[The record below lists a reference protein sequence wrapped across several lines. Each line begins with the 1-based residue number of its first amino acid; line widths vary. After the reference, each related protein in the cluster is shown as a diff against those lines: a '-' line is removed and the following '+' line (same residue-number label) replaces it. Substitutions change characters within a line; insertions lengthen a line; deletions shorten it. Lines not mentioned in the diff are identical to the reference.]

1 MPPGAPRRPRPRTD
15 PATEQRL
22 AGLRLVRRHPL
33 FAPLAQ
39 RAAWPAGPGDGTGD
53 DRYRCPP
60 DGWAVVTSDGGI
72 CLHRDRRGEPE
83 EWAWAIAHC
92 LLHLGFGHLA
102 VRHHKDW
109 TAAAGLPPRAR
120 WPRTAAAD
128 GFDPAWNLAACVTVN
143 RFLAHLKIGRPP
155 AGLGEEAGPQQ
166 LAGPGHSAS
175 TGPSASPGHSVSTGH
190 SASPA
195 GQEERLA
202 SRLREFTGPL
212 NLSAAGTGGPG
223 GDLRWAGAAGG
234 RAGRAQVD
242 WPDLLAAGL
251 ADAVG
256 AAVDVAGGAAAS
268 LTGEGGRRARTPWRQ
283 ALGWFVSSYPLLG
296 GVAAAF
302 KLVEDAEV
310 CRLHGIAVAAISPS
324 AAELYV
330 NPLTGGDE
338 GERRFVIAHE
348 LLHAALRHDTRG
360 GGRDPWLWNVAC
372 DYVINGWLTEMSV
385 GDLPAAVLYDPALKG
400 KSAEEVYDQIA
411 AGRRRARKLATLR
424 GYGAPDILPGRLGG
438 ADPAGG
444 VDLDEFYR
452 RCLADGLAYHRGQ
465 GRGLLPGGLIE
476 EIRALTEP
484 PVPWDVELARWFDA
498 HFAPLERRRSYARA
512 SRRQA
517 ATPDIPR
524 PGWYRPEELSDSRT
538 FGVVLDTSGSM
549 DRRLLGKALG
559 AIAAYAVSR
568 DVAAV
573 RVVFC
578 DARAHDSGWMH
589 PFDIAGRVR
598 VRGRGGTVLQPGV
611 DLLLAAAD
619 FPKDGPVLV
628 ITDGW
633 IDRVRISR
641 EHAFLIP
648 AGATLPFPPRG
659 PVFRFS

>member
-1 MPPGAPRRPRPRTD
+1 MPPGRPRRPAARTD
-15 PATEQRL
+15 PATDSRRR
-22 AGLRLVRRHPL
+22 GLHLIRWHPL

-39 RAAWPAGPGDGTGD
+39 SAVWHAEAGD
-53 DRYRCPP
+53 DPHGCPP
-60 DGWAVVTSDGGI
+60 DGWAVVTSHGHI
-72 CLHRDRRGEPE
+72 CLHDKRRGEPE
-83 EWAWAIAHC
+83 EWAWAAAHC

-102 VRHHKDW
+102 EQHHQRW
-109 TAAAGLPPRAR
+109 TAAAGLPPAAR
-120 WPRTAAAD
+120 WARPGGGA
-128 GFDPAWNLAACVTVN
+128 GFDAAWNLAACLTVN
-143 RFLAHLKIGRPP
+143 RFLAHLKVGRPP
-155 AGLGEEAGPQQ
+155 AGLGD
-166 LAGPGHSAS
+166 LAGPEHLAGAV
-175 TGPSASPGHSVSTGH
+175 GP
-190 SASPA
+190 
-195 GQEERLA
+195 EERLA
-202 SRLREFTGPL
+202 ARLRDFSGPL
-212 NLSAAGTGGPG
+212 NLAGAGTGGPG
-223 GDLRWAGAAGG
+223 GDLRWAGAASG
-234 RAGRAQVD
+234 RTWPGLVN

-256 AAVDVAGGAAAS
+256 TAVDVAGGAAES
-268 LTGEGGRRARTPWRQ
+268 LTGESGRKTRTAWRQ
-283 ALGWFVSSYPLLG
+283 ALGWFTSNYPLLG
-296 GVAAAF
+296 GLAAAF
-302 KLVEDAEV
+302 KLVEKAEV
-310 CRLHGIAVAAISPS
+310 CRLHGISVAAISPA

-330 NPLTGGDE
+330 NPLTSLDD

-348 LLHAALRHDTRG
+348 LLHAALRHDTRC

-372 DYVINGWLTEMSV
+372 DYVINGWLTEMAV
-385 GDLPAAVLYDPALKG
+385 GDLPATALYDPALKG
-400 KSAEEVYDQIA
+400 KSAEEVYDEIA
-411 AGRRRARKLATLR
+411 AGRRRARRLATLR
-424 GYGAPDILPGRLGG
+424 GYGACDILPGRLTGDEQ
-438 ADPAGG
+438 ACG

-484 PVPWDVELARWFDA
+484 PVPWDVELARWFDD
-498 HFAPLERRRSYARA
+498 HFAPLDRRRSYARA

-524 PGWYRPEELSDSRT
+524 PGWHLPLELTDSRA

-559 AIAAYAVSR
+559 AIASYAVTR
-568 DVAAV
+568 DVRAV

-578 DARAHDSGWMH
+578 DAEAHDNGWMH

-598 VRGRGGTVLQPGV
+598 VRGRGGTVLQPGI
-611 DLLLAAAD
+611 DLLLAAPD

-633 IDRVRISR
+633 TDSVRISR

>member
-1 MPPGAPRRPRPRTD
+1 VPPGRSRRPAARAD
-15 PATEQRL
+15 PATEKRL
-22 AGLRLVRRHPL
+22 AGLLLIRRHPL

-39 RAAWPAGPGDGTGD
+39 RAVWQAGADDVPHSCPA
-53 DRYRCPP
+53 
-60 DGWAVVTSDGGI
+60 DGWAVVTSLGHI
-72 CLHRDRRGEPE
+72 HLHRTRRGEPE
-83 EWAWAIAHC
+83 EWAWVVAHC

-102 VRHHKDW
+102 QEHHRTW
-109 TAAAGLPPRAR
+109 SAGAGLPAAAR
-120 WPRTAAAD
+120 WARTGGGA
-128 GFDPAWNLAACVTVN
+128 GFDVAWNLAACATVN
-143 RFLAHLKIGRPP
+143 RFLAHLKVGRPP
-155 AGLGEEAGPQQ
+155 EGLGGLTGYEHRFGATDTEEQVA
-166 LAGPGHSAS
+166 A
-175 TGPSASPGHSVSTGH
+175 
-190 SASPA
+190 
-195 GQEERLA
+195 
-202 SRLREFTGPL
+202 RLRDLSGPL
-212 NLSAAGTGGPG
+212 NLAGAGTGGPG
-223 GDLRWAGAAGG
+223 GDLRWAGTATDKTWPG
-234 RAGRAQVD
+234 QVN

-256 AAVDVAGGAAAS
+256 TAVDVAGGAAES
-268 LTGEGGRRARTPWRQ
+268 LTGESGRKTKTEWRQ

-296 GVAAAF
+296 GLAAAF

-310 CRLHGIAVAAISPS
+310 CRLHGISVAAISPA

-330 NPLTGGDE
+330 NPLTGMEE

-348 LLHAALRHDTRG
+348 LLHAALRHDTRCG
-360 GGRDPWLWNVAC
+360 DRDPWLWNVAC

-385 GDLPAAVLYDPALKG
+385 GDLPATVLYDPALKG
-400 KSAEEVYDQIA
+400 KSAEEVYDEIA
-411 AGRRRARKLATLR
+411 AGRRRMRKLATLR
-424 GYGAPDILPGRLGG
+424 GYGACDILPGRLAGD
-438 ADPAGG
+438 DPAYG

-452 RCLADGLAYHRGQ
+452 RCLADGLAYHRAQ

-484 PVPWDVELARWFDA
+484 PVPWDVELARWFDD

-524 PGWYRPEELSDSRT
+524 PGWYLPEELTDSRA

-559 AIAAYAVSR
+559 AIASYAVTR
-568 DVAAV
+568 DVRAV

-578 DARAHDSGWMH
+578 DAEAHDNGWMH

-611 DLLLAAAD
+611 DLLQAAPD

-633 IDRVRISR
+633 IDRVRIGR
-641 EHAFLIP
+641 EHAFLVP

>member
-1 MPPGAPRRPRPRTD
+1 V
-15 PATEQRL
+15 
-22 AGLRLVRRHPL
+22 AGVHLVRSHPL
-33 FAPLAQ
+33 FAPLAD
-39 RAAWPAGPGDGTGD
+39 AVVWHAGPDGEPHA
-53 DRYRCPP
+53 CPP
-60 DGWAVVTSDGGI
+60 DGWAVVTSLGHLH
-72 CLHRDRRGEPE
+72 LHRTRRGEPE
-83 EWAWAIAHC
+83 EWAWVVAHC

-102 VRHHKDW
+102 ERHHEGW
-109 TAAAGLPPRAR
+109 TEAAGLPPGAR
-120 WPRTAAAD
+120 WTRAGGGG
-128 GFDPAWNLAACVTVN
+128 GFDAAWNLAACATAS
-143 RFLAHLKIGRPP
+143 RFLAHLKVGRPP
-155 AGLGEEAGPQQ
+155 AGLGD
-166 LAGPGHSAS
+166 
-175 TGPSASPGHSVSTGH
+175 
-190 SASPA
+190 PA
-195 GQEERLA
+195 GHDHLVGAADGEERLA
-202 SRLREFTGPL
+202 ARLRGLTGPF
-212 NLSAAGTGGPG
+212 NLAGAGTGGPG
-223 GDLRWAGAAGG
+223 GDLRWAGIANG
-234 RAGRAQVD
+234 RTWPGRVN

-268 LTGEGGRRARTPWRQ
+268 LTADGGRKTRTQWRQ
-283 ALGWFVSSYPLLG
+283 ALGWFTSSYPLLG
-296 GVAAAF
+296 GIAAAF
-302 KLVEDAEV
+302 KLVEDASV
-310 CRLHGIAVAAISPS
+310 CRAHGIAVAAISPA

-330 NPLTGGDE
+330 NPLTGLDE

-348 LLHAALRHDTRG
+348 LLHAALRHDTRA

-372 DYVINGWLTEMSV
+372 DYVINGWLAEMFV
-385 GDLPAAVLYDPALKG
+385 GDAPATALHDPALKG
-400 KSAEEVYDQIA
+400 KSAEEVYDEIA

-424 GYGAPDILPGRLGG
+424 GYGACDILPGPL
-438 ADPAGG
+438 AADDPAHG

-452 RCLADGLAYHRGQ
+452 SCLADGLAYHRSQ

-484 PVPWDVELARWFDA
+484 PVPWDVELARWFDD

-524 PGWYRPEELSDSRT
+524 PGWYLPEELTDSRT

-559 AIAAYAVSR
+559 AIASYAVAR
-568 DVAAV
+568 DVHAV

-578 DARAHDSGWMH
+578 DALAHDNGWMH
-589 PFDIAGRVR
+589 PFDIAGQVR

-611 DLLLAAAD
+611 DLLLSAPD
-619 FPKDGPVLV
+619 FPNDGPVLV

-648 AGATLPFPPRG
+648 TGATLPFPPRG